1 MPSISADVPYG
12 VGLPISAAEAS
23 GYRSQVASTSS
34 GDGGC
39 ARCSLGSHR
48 GRIHRGWIPA
58 SINPAAA
65 DLCASRE
72 ISSLPPPAVAAR
84 MHAFTDSELPQVEKN
99 ACSAPHRV
107 RHQLLGALQVAVGGL
122 PVTQPAGGQHVRPE
136 RVPTHHINQPLVDAP
151 TLTV

>member
-1 MPSISADVPYG
+1 MRSISADVPYG
-12 VGLPISAAEAS
+12 VGLTISAAEAF

-72 ISSLPPPAVAAR
+72 ISSSPPPAVAAR
-84 MHAFTDSELPQVEKN
+84 MHAFTDRELQAGGEERLLR
-99 ACSAPHRV
+99 PHRV
-107 RHQLLGALQVAVGGL
+107 RHQLLGA
-122 PVTQPAGGQHVRPE
+122 
-136 RVPTHHINQPLVDAP
+136 
-151 TLTV
+151 